1 MLNFLKNL
9 VKGSSPGP
17 AVTGEERAV
26 RTARLK
32 AVLTAELSQTQVD
45 GRPVTHRRLESLIRA
60 TGAGKRETIQ
70 LLREI
75 GARPSRRRGSELWTL
90 E

>member
-1 MLNFLKNL
+1 MKNL
-9 VKGSSPGP
+9 VKGGSPRP
-17 AVTGEERAV
+17 AETGEERAIRV
-26 RTARLK
+26 AKLK

-60 TGAGKRETIQ
+60 TGAGKRETVQ

-75 GARPSRRRGSELWTL
+75 GARPSRRRGSDLWTM

>member
-1 MLNFLKNL
+1 MLTFLKNL
-9 VKGSSPGP
+9 VKGSSPRP
-17 AVTGEERAV
+17 AEPQEDRAT
-26 RTARLK
+26 RAARLK

-60 TGAGKRETIQ
+60 TGAGKRETVQ

-75 GARPSRRRGSELWTL
+75 GARPSRRRGSELWTM